1 MSKRALSIFMV
12 VVLLISLLVGCGE
25 KEWSDNQ
32 GKETFVSIATGGTG
46 GAYYPLGGA
55 MAKIFNENIPGVTA
69 NAQSTG
75 ASVENIG
82 LVSKGETEIAFV
94 QNDVT

>member
-1 MSKRALSIFMV
+1 
-12 VVLLISLLVGCGE
+12 
-25 KEWSDNQ
+25 
-32 GKETFVSIATGGTG
+32 
-46 GAYYPLGGA
+46 